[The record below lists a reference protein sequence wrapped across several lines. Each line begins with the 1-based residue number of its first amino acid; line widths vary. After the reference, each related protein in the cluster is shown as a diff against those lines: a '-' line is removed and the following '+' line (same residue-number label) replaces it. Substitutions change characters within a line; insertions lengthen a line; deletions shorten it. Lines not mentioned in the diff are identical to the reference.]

1 MAHPSPLPTL
11 TASQRNASLLR
22 LLFYIALFVIYN
34 VGIHWEARLPDLGYD
49 KFDSS
54 HFGFSEL
61 MQNLMLS
68 LSVVFTLFAR
78 AKWPVFR
85 NGCLLL
91 ALFLLASMA
100 RQNHLRFEDMVGTK
114 ALWKAIVAALAVY
127 ALYTLIR
134 NWKAFLQELNVYA
147 GSYSFGLL
155 MAGVLTT
162 YVFSRL
168 FGRQVLWMDVMG
180 EHYIRIVKNL
190 AEETTES
197 IGYMLIC
204 MGTLELCL
212 LTRRLFR
219 QTAVN

>member
-1 MAHPSPLPTL
+1 MAPPSTLLPL
-11 TASQRNASLLR
+11 TASQRNYALLR
-22 LLFYIALFVIYN
+22 LLLYIALFIIYN
-34 VGIHWEARLPDLGYD
+34 LGIHWEARLPDLGYD

-54 HFGFSEL
+54 HFGFSEF
-61 MQNLMLS
+61 MQNLMLG
-68 LSVVFTLFAR
+68 LSVVFTLIAR

-85 NGCLLL
+85 HGCLLL
-91 ALFLLASMA
+91 ALFLLASIA
-100 RQNHLRFEDMVGTK
+100 RQNHLRFEDIMGTK
-114 ALWKAIVAALAVY
+114 AIWKAIVAILALY
-127 ALYTLIR
+127 ALYALIR
-134 NWKAFLQELNVYA
+134 SWKTFLQELNVFASTYP
-147 GSYSFGLL
+147 FGLL
-155 MAGVLTT
+155 MAGVMTT

-180 EHYIRIVKNL
+180 EHYVRIVKNL

-219 QTAVN
+219 QIAVN

>member
-1 MAHPSPLPTL
+1 MAPSSLITPLTPC
-11 TASQRNASLLR
+11 QRNALLLR
-22 LLFYIALFVIYN
+22 LLLYIALFVIYN
-34 VGIHWEARLPDLGYD
+34 LGAHWEARLPDLGYD

-54 HFGFSEL
+54 HFGFSEF

-78 AKWPVFR
+78 AKWPVLR

-91 ALFLLASMA
+91 ALFLLASLA
-100 RQNHLRFEDMVGTK
+100 RQNHLRFEDLVGTK
-114 ALWKAIVAALAVY
+114 AIWKAIVALLAVY
-127 ALYTLIR
+127 AVYTLVR
-134 NWKAFLQELNVYA
+134 HWKAFLLELNIYA
-147 GSYSFGLL
+147 NSFSFGLL
-155 MAGVLTT
+155 MAGVMTT

-168 FGRQVLWMDVMG
+168 FGRQVLWIDVMG
-180 EHYIRIVKNL
+180 EHYIRVVKNL

-204 MGTLELCL
+204 MGALELCL

-219 QTAVN
+219 QIAVN

>member
-1 MAHPSPLPTL
+1 MAPLPTL
-11 TASQRNASLLR
+11 SPLTPSQRNVLLLR
-22 LLFYIALFVIYN
+22 LLLYIALFVIYN
-34 VGIHWEARLPDLGYD
+34 LGVHWEARLPDLGYD

-54 HFGFSEL
+54 HFGFSEF

-68 LSVVFTLFAR
+68 LSVVFTLLAR
-78 AKWPVFR
+78 AKWPVLR

-91 ALFLLASMA
+91 VLFLLASIA
-100 RQNHLRFEDMVGTK
+100 RQNHLRFEDLVGTK
-114 ALWKAIVAALAVY
+114 AIWKAIVALL
-127 ALYTLIR
+127 ALYAVCMLVR
-134 NWKAFLQELNVYA
+134 HWKAFLQELNIYTN
-147 GSYSFGLL
+147 SFSFGLL

-219 QTAVN
+219 QIAVN